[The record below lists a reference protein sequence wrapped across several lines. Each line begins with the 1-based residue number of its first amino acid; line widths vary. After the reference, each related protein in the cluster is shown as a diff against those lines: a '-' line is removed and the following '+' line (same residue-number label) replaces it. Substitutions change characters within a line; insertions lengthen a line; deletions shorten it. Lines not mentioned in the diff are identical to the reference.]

1 MCTPASRTAF
11 VISDTEPDGTE
22 VFQFFILMID
32 SLTLSM
38 SIKIT
43 PFCLSET
50 NYSYPM
56 QIGVQKLFMK
66 AFPSYCLFLI
76 TNGQHII
83 FLKHYSPVIS

>member
-22 VFQFFILMID
+22 AFQFFILLID

-66 AFPSYCLFLI
+66 ALPVFSLSQTANTSYFLS
-76 TNGQHII
+76 TTHQ
-83 FLKHYSPVIS
+83 

>member
-1 MCTPASRTAF
+1 MCTPASRTVF

-22 VFQFFILMID
+22 VFQFFILLID

-38 SIKIT
+38 TIKIRT

-56 QIGVQKLFMK
+56 QIGVQKLLMIT
-66 AFPSYCLFLI
+66 FPSYCLFLI
-76 TNGQHII
+76 TNG
-83 FLKHYSPVIS
+83 